1 MKTLIKSMLLL
12 TLTAA
17 ILPGCKKYL
26 EDATENPNDPSVGSP
41 GSLLANIEVA
51 TFSNYAGNSARR
63 AAILTQQMAGTDG
76 QMIQLANYQ
85 ILEGDVTN
93 EWKGIYNNAVINC
106 NLLVE
111 SYGDKNPY
119 YAGIAKI
126 LKALNIGLA
135 TDMWGDVPF
144 TDAGLGLTG
153 NTEPKY
159 DTQESIY
166 AGLQTLLTEAIS
178 DLSKDPTSNSYFPT
192 GDLIFSGDAASWISS
207 AWLLKARY
215 ANRLSLR
222 DPSGSASLAL
232 DYLNNAGLTGTEN
245 DLNSIFGEGGTELNQ
260 WYAFESARGGYIRMG
275 KYFVDTLTATAD
287 PRLPFYA
294 ALDDNG
300 GYTGSSVDP
309 SEADVTTSAI
319 GPYFGS
325 AASVAPIA
333 TYVEAKFIEAEAKF
347 RAGDNDGAATAHNDA
362 VKASILQ
369 ITGTNDDTY
378 EAAFA
383 AEFAG
388 TISLEKIMFQKYIA
402 LFTQVEVWNDW
413 RRTNIP
419 QLTPNPSGVVPGIP
433 SILPTSQDERLYNPK
448 ATVITNLLSKVWWD
462 NN

>member
-1 MKTLIKSMLLL
+1 MKRIFKTMLLL
-12 TLTAA
+12 SLTAA
-17 ILPGCKKYL
+17 VLPGCSKYL
-26 EDATENPNDPSVGSP
+26 EDATENPNDPSIGSP
-41 GSLLANIEVA
+41 GSMLANIEVA

-63 AAILTQQMAGTDG
+63 AAILTQQMSGTDG

-111 SYGDKNPY
+111 TYGEKNPY
-119 YAGIAKI
+119 YAGIAKV

-144 TDAGLGLTG
+144 SEAGLGLTG

-159 DTQESIY
+159 DTQQSIY
-166 AGLQTLLTEAIS
+166 TGLQALLTEAIG
-178 DLSKDPTSNSYFPT
+178 DLSKDPSTNAYFPS
-192 GDLIFSGDAASWISS
+192 GDLIFAGDAASWISS

-215 ANRLSLR
+215 ANRLSQV
-222 DPSGSASLAL
+222 DPGGSATLAL
-232 DYLNNAGLTGTEN
+232 EYLNNAALTGSEN
-245 DLNSIFGEGGTELNQ
+245 DLNAVFGEGGTELNQ
-260 WYAFESARGGYIRMG
+260 WYAFESTRGGYMRMG
-275 KYFVDTLTATAD
+275 KYFVDTLTSSAD

-300 GYTGSSVDP
+300 GYSGSSVDP
-309 SEADVTTSAI
+309 SEGDVTTSAI

-325 AASVAPIA
+325 PASVAPIA
-333 TYVEAKFIEAEAKF
+333 TYVEAKFIEAEAKL
-347 RAGDNDGAATAHNDA
+347 RLGDNDGASTAHNDA

-369 ITGTNDDTY
+369 ITGANDDTY
-378 EAAFA
+378 EAAYA

-388 TISLEKIMFQKYIA
+388 TISLDKIMYQKYVA

-419 QLTPNPSGVVPGIP
+419 QLTANPSGVVNGIP
-433 SILPTSQDERLYNPK
+433 TILPTSQDERLYNNN
-448 ATVITNLLSKVWWD
+448 ATVITNILSKVWWD
-462 NN
+462 AN